1 MNSDAPR
8 GTAGEFAGRVV
19 LVTGGGKGVGRAIVR
34 EFAAAGAHVLINYF
48 HSAEAARRTLEEVVA
63 AGGSGDV
70 IRASVARTGD
80 VTAMMD
86 RVREQAGRLDV
97 LVNNA
102 ARGVLAPAGTLSD
115 LEWQKVFDVNVH
127 GARRCAWAALPLL
140 AGTGGVVVNVSSIGA
155 GMVVDNYA
163 TVGVSKAALEALSRY
178 LAVEFARHGVR
189 VNVASAGLL
198 DNPTADLF
206 PGGAA
211 LRDTCGAN
219 APLGRLGTEAE
230 LARLVTVLA
239 SPRMSWV
246 TGQSV
251 LADGGLSLGHAML
264 RPGPP
269 APARPLAPV
278 TTREERPDAGADA
291 EVGAVAVVGMG
302 LVLPGADSPEEFWEL
317 LRRGKP
323 VFGEPRERFRDEAFR
338 ESGADAPDRAYT
350 FRGGYIRRPRL
361 HEEAGASSCAH
372 DFAAQWLRHSIAQ
385 AYDPVVRRPDDRV
398 ECFVANTVEGNQQ
411 LDESLFAEVA
421 VQRLIAH
428 WPDGGFDRSE
438 LSGRLRA
445 LLRRHYPLV
454 TGEGRQHLPDRVAE
468 AAITGL
474 LPPGS
479 PYTTVDTACSSSLYA
494 VDLGAKALASGAC
507 DAAVCGGVFTNTPRF
522 SVMFSALRGLSRSG
536 GLHAFDRDAD
546 GTLFSDGAAAVVLKS
561 LRRARLDGDEVLA
574 VLGGSGV
581 ASDGRGK
588 AVYAPNPAG
597 QDRAVRR
604 ARNVNGTPAADVDWI
619 VAHGTGTPV
628 GDRVELGVLAELA
641 DGAGYACT
649 SNKSLVGHT
658 GWPAGAVSLI
668 HALLGLRHGVV
679 PAQRPPV
686 EPAPDAPGERVRI
699 PAADLPLPRR
709 EDRPRVVGVSA
720 FGFGGT
726 DAHLLLQDAPRPGGP
741 VPRSV
746 PRADA
751 DETVLVAWTAH
762 LPGEPSADEV
772 RARLAAGAAPAPE
785 ASFPTPYPVPEP
797 RALRMAPRTV
807 QTLDRTQLMALAVA
821 ARFAEE
827 HGPLWEAVRDRAG
840 IVAAHT
846 GPTSA
851 AGLTAF
857 RCYAGDLASLTPR
870 PGDGISAAAL
880 EQALRDCLDE
890 VRRERPATNEDTL
903 PGLGPN
909 IIPAR
914 LANRLDLHGPT
925 LTIDT
930 GRSSTLTAVHTAARY
945 LATGELDLALV
956 LALNGNSTPEWAAL
970 LGEPAGKPAE
980 GAFLFA
986 LARKRDAQAHGWPVL
1001 ATVTTEPRPGG
1012 DASAAERPPRDR
1024 TYLGADGAIDL
1035 LTALVGPSAGPV
1047 TVTGPFPGPA
1057 VTVHP
1062 VGGSGDV
1069 AGVAVSAAAVV
1080 SESPPAGP
1088 VTVAG
1093 PFPGPAVTVDPVG
1106 GSGDVAGVA
1115 GSAPV
1120 VPDAPG
1126 DSVAGPPASPVVPE
1140 PPRDPVTTRCVPRL
1154 EPAAPP
1160 PETPDVLPAGCLV
1173 LTDEAT
1179 AAVLAAPAAAAAAAT
1194 VVVRP
1199 DDDPEAVLAPVLD
1212 ANREYRHL
1220 RACTSRPEAAP
1231 ALQEAVFVA
1240 ARHCR
1245 DALGA
1250 GGSVGALL
1258 VDPLGRGV
1266 PEPHAGLFTGLVN
1279 SVAWELPGCVC
1290 RVLITD
1296 EPAGTSWRHLEAELA
1311 RPGGLPSVVRR
1322 AGVRYRPRLRPAP
1335 SRAGELPL
1343 APGDV
1348 VVATGGARGITAAA
1362 VEGLLERLPLRVWL
1376 LGSSAPQDVPAGLL
1390 AAGEEDVPRH
1400 RAAFIAEGRRSGAT
1414 VAELTR
1420 RFDRLLRARE
1430 SRLTLDRLRRHH
1442 GAAAVHHLTCDVTDP
1457 DAVRTAVRTVLDRD
1471 GRVDLLIN
1479 GAGAHHPGDLSRKQ
1493 LARFRH
1499 VRDVKLRGYHH
1510 LKRAFEDSPPRL
1522 WCNFG
1527 SLAGLMGLP
1536 GEADYSAANDFLV
1549 RAAEH
1554 QARTEEFTV
1563 AWTVWDGAGISGD
1576 PATRAALARSRR
1588 LSSMSRAEG
1597 VAHFLTELAQP
1608 GPRDPVVSFIGR
1620 AERELLARKFPG
1632 YADDGPGVKRAAR
1645 FLAEPE
1651 TRDAATATW
1660 TVVFDSRRER
1670 YLHEHLVDGKPTV
1683 PGTLLAGIAVEAAR
1697 ALLPGAAIHALRGV
1711 SFTHWVRA
1719 RADRP
1724 VEYRVRAEVRH
1735 GDDPGRPPA
1744 VLVRLTSDVVAPRG
1758 QVLSRDREHF
1768 RATVLTGPRRTPAAP
1783 PPAGET
1789 GHPVE
1794 SPYYHPESRVSLAG
1808 TFRTTHEGLAGPW
1821 GAAALWRPAG
1831 PPVAFGGPAVPI
1843 LLLDGLLRTRALRP
1857 VDGENAHQV
1866 EAPRHLGLLEW
1877 FTEAD
1882 DVELAGRYPEGI
1894 HLRWDATT
1902 GVFSATA
1909 PDGTPL
1915 ARIEDARCASMGRVE
1930 AAGVG
1935 VPT

>member
-1 MNSDAPR
+1 
-8 GTAGEFAGRVV
+8 
-19 LVTGGGKGVGRAIVR
+19 
-34 EFAAAGAHVLINYF
+34 
-48 HSAEAARRTLEEVVA
+48 
-63 AGGSGDV
+63 
-70 IRASVARTGD
+70 
-80 VTAMMD
+80 
-86 RVREQAGRLDV
+86 
-97 LVNNA
+97 
-102 ARGVLAPAGTLSD
+102 
-115 LEWQKVFDVNVH
+115 
-127 GARRCAWAALPLL
+127 
-140 AGTGGVVVNVSSIGA
+140 
-155 GMVVDNYA
+155 
-163 TVGVSKAALEALSRY
+163 
-178 LAVEFARHGVR
+178 
-189 VNVASAGLL
+189 
-198 DNPTADLF
+198 
-206 PGGAA
+206 
-211 LRDTCGAN
+211 
-219 APLGRLGTEAE
+219 
-230 LARLVTVLA
+230 
-239 SPRMSWV
+239 
-246 TGQSV
+246 
-251 LADGGLSLGHAML
+251 
-264 RPGPP
+264 
-269 APARPLAPV
+269 
-278 TTREERPDAGADA
+278 
-291 EVGAVAVVGMG
+291 
-302 LVLPGADSPEEFWEL
+302 
-317 LRRGKP
+317 
-323 VFGEPRERFRDEAFR
+323 
-338 ESGADAPDRAYT
+338 
-350 FRGGYIRRPRL
+350 
-361 HEEAGASSCAH
+361 
-372 DFAAQWLRHSIAQ
+372 
-385 AYDPVVRRPDDRV
+385 
-398 ECFVANTVEGNQQ
+398 
-411 LDESLFAEVA
+411 
-421 VQRLIAH
+421 
-428 WPDGGFDRSE
+428 
-438 LSGRLRA
+438 
-445 LLRRHYPLV
+445 
-454 TGEGRQHLPDRVAE
+454 
-468 AAITGL
+468 
-474 LPPGS
+474 
-479 PYTTVDTACSSSLYA
+479 VDTACSSSLYA

-507 DAAVCGGVFTNTPRF
+507 DVAVCGGVFTNTPRF
-522 SVMFSALRGLSRSG
+522 SVMFSALRGLSRSS

-574 VLGGSGV
+574 VLAGSGV

-604 ARNVNGTPAADVDWI
+604 ARDVNGTSAADVDWV

-641 DGAGYACT
+641 DGTGYACT

-741 VPRSV
+741 VPRAV
-746 PRADA
+746 PRAGA

-762 LPGEPSADEV
+762 LPGAPSADEV
-772 RARLAAGAAPAPE
+772 RARLAAGIAPAPE
-785 ASFPTPYPVPEP
+785 ASFPTPYPVPDP

-857 RCYAGDLASLTPR
+857 RCYARDLASLTPR
-870 PGDGISAAAL
+870 PDDGIPAAAL

-930 GRSSTLTAVHTAARY
+930 GRSSALTALRTAAQY

-970 LGEPAGKPAE
+970 LGEPAGRLAE

-1012 DASAAERPPRDR
+1012 ASGAEEPVRER

-1035 LTALVGPSAGPV
+1035 LTALVGPSVGPV

-1069 AGVAVSAAAVV
+1069 AGVAGSAAPESLRDPGSGLAGSPALGGSGVARSASPVV
-1080 SESPPAGP
+1080 SDPPGDPVTEPPALG
-1088 VTVAG
+1088 
-1093 PFPGPAVTVDPVG
+1093 DPG
-1106 GSGDVAGVA
+1106 GSGDLTGATR
-1115 GSAPV
+1115 
-1120 VPDAPG
+1120 
-1126 DSVAGPPASPVVPE
+1126 PASPVIPE
-1140 PPRDPVTTRCVPRL
+1140 PPRDPVTTRCVTRL
-1154 EPAAPP
+1154 EPAPFP
-1160 PETPDVLPAGCLV
+1160 PETPAVLPAGCLV

-1199 DDDPEAVLAPVLD
+1199 GDDPEAVLAPVLD
-1212 ANREYRHL
+1212 ANRKYRHL

-1258 VDPLGRGV
+1258 VDPLARGV

-1279 SVAWELPGCVC
+1279 SVSWELPGCAC

-1311 RPGGLPSVVRR
+1311 RPGGLPSVVHR

-1362 VEGLLERLPLRVWL
+1362 VEGLLDRLPLRVWL

-1390 AAGEEDVPRH
+1390 AAAEEDVPRH

-1414 VAELTR
+1414 VAELSR

-1430 SRLTLDRLRRHH
+1430 SRLTLDRLRRRHR
-1442 GAAAVHHLTCDVTDP
+1442 AATVHHLTCDVTDP

-1479 GAGAHHPGDLSRKQ
+1479 GAGAHHPADLSRKQ

-1510 LKRAFEDSPPRL
+1510 LERAFGDSPPRL

-1554 QARTEEFTV
+1554 QAHAGEFTV
-1563 AWTVWDGAGISGD
+1563 AWTVWEGAGISGD

-1608 GPRDPVVSFIGR
+1608 GPREPVVSFIGR

-1632 YADDGPGVKRAAR
+1632 YADGSPEGKSAAR
-1645 FLAEPE
+1645 FLTEPE
-1651 TRDAATATW
+1651 TRDVATASW

-1697 ALLPGAAIHALRGV
+1697 ALLRGAAIHALRDV

-1735 GDDPGRPPA
+1735 GDAPGGHPA
-1744 VLVRLTSDVVAPRG
+1744 VLVRMTSDVVAPRG

-1783 PPAGET
+1783 PPAGEA

-1808 TFRTTHEGLAGPW
+1808 TFRTTHEGFAGPW
-1821 GAAALWRPAG
+1821 GATALWRPGA
-1831 PPVAFGGPAVPI
+1831 PPSAFGGLAVPS

-1857 VDGENAHQV
+1857 VDGGTAHQV

-1882 DVELAGRYPEGI
+1882 DVELTGRYPEGI

-1902 GVFSATA
+1902 DVFSATA

-1915 ARIEDARCASMGRVE
+1915 VRVEDVRCAPMGRVE
-1930 AAGVG
+1930 AAVAGA
-1935 VPT
+1935 PA